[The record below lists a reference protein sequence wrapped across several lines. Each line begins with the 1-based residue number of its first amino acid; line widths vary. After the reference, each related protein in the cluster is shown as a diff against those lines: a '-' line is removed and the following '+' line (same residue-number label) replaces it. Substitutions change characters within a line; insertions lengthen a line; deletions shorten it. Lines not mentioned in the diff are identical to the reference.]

1 MTVEKT
7 ELLLRGKRL
16 CVCGPVQI
24 EELNDK
30 EQRLR
35 MMLEEQDRSSKIQL
49 LTQEKVRKDIEAI
62 KKQLTHERT
71 LKLDAFHRVDEL
83 QSQVRRWQ

>member
-1 MTVEKT
+1 M
-7 ELLLRGKRL
+7 